1 MNTEDERIT
10 VTFYTGKENCFQIS
24 DMALKAMGNPTYAQ
38 VLINPITHQMLL
50 MGTNEKRP
58 NSILLQHRWAKYKN
72 GKIVRGKMNLP
83 SRGKDFFHCT
93 VSRIFTAQ

>member
-58 NSILLQHRWAKYKN
+58 NSNKKRIARKDGCLLTSPTEKTKSPNA
-72 GKIVRGKMNLP
+72 
-83 SRGKDFFHCT
+83 
-93 VSRIFTAQ
+93 